1 LSAHT
6 RAEMLTSGARRAQR
20 ADKLAQPA
28 CRDDRREEHMSPVHV
43 RAEPGDLAES
53 VLLPGDPRRATYIA
67 ENFFQDARLVTK
79 ERGMLGYTGTYKGMP
94 VSVQATGMG
103 CPSAAIVTEELIQLG
118 ARNLLRVGT
127 CGGYSRELRLGDL
140 VVATAATPNDGTV
153 ASITQGLPYAPAA
166 HFDVVHAAHHAAES
180 AGRRTF
186 VGPIV
191 SSDLF
196 YDPEDEPARLW
207 GELGVLAV
215 EMEAAAIFTLAAM
228 HGVRAGCLL
237 TVSDTI
243 AEEIVRISDEDL
255 RNAVDNMMALALDT
269 LHALN

>member
-1 LSAHT
+1 
-6 RAEMLTSGARRAQR
+6 
-20 ADKLAQPA
+20 
-28 CRDDRREEHMSPVHV
+28 MSPVHV

-53 VLLPGDPRRATYIA
+53 VLLPGDPRRARYIA
-67 ENFFQDARLVTK
+67 ENFFEDAKLVTE
-79 ERGMLGYTGTYKGMP
+79 ERGMLGFTGTYKEKP

-103 CPSAAIVTEELIQLG
+103 CPSAAIVTEELVQLG

-127 CGGYSRELRLGDL
+127 CGAYDRDLRLGDL

-153 ASITQGLPYAPAA
+153 ASITRGLPYAPAA
-166 HFDVVHAAHHAAES
+166 HFDVVHAAHHAAER

-191 SSDLF
+191 TSDLF
-196 YDPEDEPARLW
+196 YDPEEEPARLW

-215 EMEAAAIFTLAAM
+215 EMEAAAIFTLCAM
-228 HGVRAGCLL
+228 RGVRAGCLL

-243 AEEIVRISDEDL
+243 GEEIVRISDVDL
-255 RNAVDNMMALALDT
+255 RNAVDNMMTLALDT
-269 LHALN
+269 LHTLN

>member
-1 LSAHT
+1 
-6 RAEMLTSGARRAQR
+6 
-20 ADKLAQPA
+20 
-28 CRDDRREEHMSPVHV
+28 
-43 RAEPGDLAES
+43 
-53 VLLPGDPRRATYIA
+53 
-67 ENFFQDARLVTK
+67 
-79 ERGMLGYTGTYKGMP
+79 MLGYTGTYRGKL

-103 CPSAAIVTEELIQLG
+103 CPSASIVTEELIQLG
-118 ARNLLRVGT
+118 VKNLLRVGT

-140 VVATAATPNDGTV
+140 IVATSATANDGTV
-153 ASITQGLPYAPAA
+153 SSLTRGVPYAPAA

-196 YDPEDEPARLW
+196 YDPEEEPARLW

-215 EMEAAAIFTLAAM
+215 EMEAAAIFTLSAM
-228 HGVRAGCLL
+228 RGVRAGCLL

-243 AEEIVRISDEDL
+243 GEEIVRISDEDL

-269 LHALN
+269 LNALN

>member
-1 LSAHT
+1 
-6 RAEMLTSGARRAQR
+6 
-20 ADKLAQPA
+20 
-28 CRDDRREEHMSPVHV
+28 MSPVHV
-43 RAEPGDLAES
+43 RAESGDFAES
-53 VLLPGDPRRATYIA
+53 VLLPGDPRRASYIA
-67 ENFFQDARLVTK
+67 ENFFEDARLVTE
-79 ERGMLGYTGTYKGMP
+79 ERGMLGYTGTYKGVS

-118 ARNLLRVGT
+118 AKNLLRVGT
-127 CGGYSRELRLGDL
+127 CGGYSQDLRLGDL
-140 VVATAATPNDGTV
+140 VIATAATPNDGTV
-153 ASITQGLPYAPAA
+153 ASITQGYPYAPAA

-196 YDPEDEPARLW
+196 YDPEEEPARLW
-207 GELGVLAV
+207 GDLGVLAV

-228 HGVRAGCLL
+228 RGVRAGCLL

-243 AEEIVRISDEDL
+243 AEEVVRISDEDL

-269 LHALN
+269 LNALN